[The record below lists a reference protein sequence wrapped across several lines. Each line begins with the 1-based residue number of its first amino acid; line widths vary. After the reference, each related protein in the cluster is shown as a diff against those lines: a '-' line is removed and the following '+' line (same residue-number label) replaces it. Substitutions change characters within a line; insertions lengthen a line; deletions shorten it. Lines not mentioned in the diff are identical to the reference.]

1 VEEAPPVPPRRPLLW
16 PWLLLLLLLVGAGI
30 ALAYVLTREDEEAT
44 TTDRVPAVVGLRTPE
59 AIERL
64 RVEGYPADI
73 RRRVDPTRLGRVV
86 AQQPSAGTELEPGR
100 TVVVVVARG
109 PNTVDVPNV
118 VGLQVD
124 DAFERVQA
132 AQLRARA
139 VETFARQAAGRVI
152 RQSPAA
158 REEARR
164 GSLVTLTVS
173 RGPQLVAVPNL
184 SGLTE
189 PQANAALR
197 RVGLRPS
204 PVRVPSREPAG
215 RVVDQNPQAGA
226 RVRRRSLVRVNV
238 STGAPP
244 PPPPPTA
251 TTTTPAQATVPNVI
265 GQDEVAAA
273 QTVRNAGFRV
283 ERQAVAITDPAQE
296 GIVQRQAPP
305 PNRRVR
311 AGSRVILYVGRL
323 A

>member
-1 VEEAPPVPPRRPLLW
+1 
-16 PWLLLLLLLVGAGI
+16 LLLLVGAGI
-30 ALAYVLTREDEEAT
+30 ALAYFLTREDDEAT
-44 TTDRVPAVVGLRTPE
+44 ATDRVPAVVGLRAPE

-64 RVEGYPADI
+64 RVEGYPADL
-73 RRRVDPTRLGRVV
+73 RRRVDPTRRGRVV

-109 PNTVDVPNV
+109 ANTVDVPNV

-132 AQLRARA
+132 AQLRARS
-139 VETFARQAAGRVI
+139 VEAFARQAAGRVI
-152 RQSPAA
+152 RQSPAPT
-158 REEARR
+158 EEARR

-173 RGPQLVAVPNL
+173 RGPQLVAVPTL
-184 SGLTE
+184 TGLTE

-215 RVVDQNPQAGA
+215 RVIDQNPPAGA

-238 STGAPP
+238 SSGAPP

-251 TTTTPAQATVPNVI
+251 TTTTTPSQATVPNVI
-265 GQDEVAAA
+265 GQDEATAA
-273 QTVRNAGFRV
+273 QTVRDAGFRV
-283 ERQAVAITDPAQE
+283 ERRAVAITDPAQE

-311 AGSRVILYVGRL
+311 AGSRVIIYVGRV